1 MYNEIAI
8 AAQTVDSH
16 FSYMGLEESAADLL
30 RHLLWEIEEYREAD
44 AEDRVKEA
52 TDIAIL
58 ALRLVAAT
66 GRDEGFSFEDGI
78 FLANEKCR
86 EVVNRMNR
94 AVKMY
99 KKDRA
104 AGIPMST
111 PKNTIQRLKNNRIHP
126 NTNARRNR

>member
-8 AAQTVDSH
+8 AAQTVDTH

-66 GRDEGFSFEDGI
+66 GRDEGFSFEDWI
-78 FLANEKCR
+78 FLTNEKCR

-99 KKDRA
+99 KKDRN
-104 AGIPMST
+104 AGTSMST
-111 PKNTIQRLKNNRIHP
+111 PQEYYTQAKEQLNPKH
-126 NTNARRNR
+126 

>member
-1 MYNEIAI
+1 MQIQKEN
-8 AAQTVDSH
+8 
-16 FSYMGLEESAADLL
+16 LL

-94 AVKMY
+94 SVKMY
-99 KKDRA
+99 KKDRT

-111 PKNTIQRLKNNRIHP
+111 PQEYYAAAKAQLNTPKH
-126 NTNARRNR
+126 

>member
-8 AAQTVDSH
+8 AAQTVDTH

-66 GRDEGFSFEDGI
+66 GRDEGFSFEDWI
-78 FLANEKCR
+78 FLRNEKCR

-99 KKDRA
+99 KKDRN
-104 AGIPMST
+104 AGTSMST
-111 PKNTIQRLKNNRIHP
+111 PQEYYTQAKEQLNPKH
-126 NTNARRNR
+126 

>member
-8 AAQTVDSH
+8 TAQTVDSH

-111 PKNTIQRLKNNRIHP
+111 PQEYYTQANTPKH
-126 NTNARRNR
+126 

>member
-66 GRDEGFSFEDGI
+66 GRDEGFSFEDRVH
-78 FLANEKCR
+78 LTNEKCR

-111 PKNTIQRLKNNRIHP
+111 PQEYYAQAKEQLNTPKH
-126 NTNARRNR
+126 

>member
-8 AAQTVDSH
+8 AAQTVDTH

-66 GRDEGFSFEDGI
+66 GFSFEDGI

-94 AVKMY
+94 SVEMY
-99 KKDRA
+99 KKDRT

-111 PKNTIQRLKNNRIHP
+111 PQEYYAQAKEQLNTPKH
-126 NTNARRNR
+126 

>member
-66 GRDEGFSFEDGI
+66 GRDEGFSFEDGVH
-78 FLANEKCR
+78 LANEKCR

-94 AVKMY
+94 SVKMY

-111 PKNTIQRLKNNRIHP
+111 PQEYYAQSKEQLNISKH
-126 NTNARRNR
+126 

>member
-8 AAQTVDSH
+8 AAQPVDSH

-78 FLANEKCR
+78 FLAKRKCR

-94 AVKMY
+94 AVKLY

-111 PKNTIQRLKNNRIHP
+111 PQEYYAQAKEQLNTPKH
-126 NTNARRNR
+126 

>member
-8 AAQTVDSH
+8 AAQTVESH

-66 GRDEGFSFEDGI
+66 GRDEGFSFEDWI
-78 FLANEKCR
+78 FLTNEKCR

-99 KKDRA
+99 KKDRN
-104 AGIPMST
+104 AGTSMST
-111 PKNTIQRLKNNRIHP
+111 PQEYYTQAKEQLNPKH
-126 NTNARRNR
+126 

>member
-66 GRDEGFSFEDGI
+66 GRDEGFSFEDWI

-94 AVKMY
+94 AVKLY

-104 AGIPMST
+104 AGIPMSIPQEYYAQAKEQLNT
-111 PKNTIQRLKNNRIHP
+111 PKH
-126 NTNARRNR
+126 

>member
-66 GRDEGFSFEDGI
+66 GRDEGFSFEDSVH
-78 FLANEKCR
+78 LTNEKCR

-99 KKDRA
+99 KKDRN
-104 AGIPMST
+104 AGTSMST
-111 PKNTIQRLKNNRIHP
+111 PQEYYTQAKEQLKP
-126 NTNARRNR
+126 NH

>member
-94 AVKMY
+94 SVKMY
-99 KKDRA
+99 KQDRA

-111 PKNTIQRLKNNRIHP
+111 PQEYYSKAKEQP
-126 NTNARRNR
+126 NTPKH

>member
-52 TDIAIL
+52 FDIALL
-58 ALRLVAAT
+58 ALRLVEAT
-66 GRDEGFSFEDGI
+66 GRDEGFSFEDRVH
-78 FLANEKCR
+78 LVTEKYR
-86 EVVNRMNR
+86 EVAARMDL
-94 AVKMY
+94 AVKLY
-99 KKDRA
+99 KKDRNA
-104 AGIPMST
+104 RTSMST
-111 PKNTIQRLKNNRIHP
+111 PQEYYAQAKEQLNTPKH
-126 NTNARRNR
+126 

>member
-8 AAQTVDSH
+8 AAQTVDTH

-86 EVVNRMNR
+86 EAVNRMNR
-94 AVKMY
+94 SVKMY

-111 PKNTIQRLKNNRIHP
+111 PQEYYAQAKEQLNTPKH
-126 NTNARRNR
+126 

>member
-30 RHLLWEIEEYREAD
+30 RHLLWEYREAD

-99 KKDRA
+99 KKDRT

-111 PKNTIQRLKNNRIHP
+111 PQEYYSKAKEQP
-126 NTNARRNR
+126 NTPKH

>member
-1 MYNEIAI
+1 MYTEIAI

-86 EVVNRMNR
+86 EVVNCMNR
-94 AVKMY
+94 AVKLY
-99 KKDRA
+99 KQDRT

-111 PKNTIQRLKNNRIHP
+111 PQEYFACAKEQLNTPKH
-126 NTNARRNR
+126 

>member
-58 ALRLVAAT
+58 ALRRVAAT
-66 GRDEGFSFEDGI
+66 GRDEGFSFEDRVH
-78 FLANEKCR
+78 LANEKCR

-94 AVKMY
+94 SVKMY

-111 PKNTIQRLKNNRIHP
+111 PQEYYAQSKEQLNTPKH
-126 NTNARRNR
+126 

>member
-8 AAQTVDSH
+8 AAQTVDTH

-86 EVVNRMNR
+86 EVVNRMNCS
-94 AVKMY
+94 VKMY
-99 KKDRA
+99 KKDRN

-111 PKNTIQRLKNNRIHP
+111 PQEYYSKAKEQLNTPKQ
-126 NTNARRNR
+126 

>member
-1 MYNEIAI
+1 
-8 AAQTVDSH
+8 
-16 FSYMGLEESAADLL
+16 MGLEESAADLL

-66 GRDEGFSFEDGI
+66 GRDEGFSFEDWI
-78 FLANEKCR
+78 FLTNEKCR

-99 KKDRA
+99 KKDRN
-104 AGIPMST
+104 AGTSMST
-111 PKNTIQRLKNNRIHP
+111 PQEYYTQAKEQLNPKH
-126 NTNARRNR
+126 

>member
-66 GRDEGFSFEDGI
+66 GRDEGLALED
-78 FLANEKCR
+78 AVYTTNNKCR
-86 EVVNRMNR
+86 EVISRMNHS
-94 AVKMY
+94 VEMY
-99 KKDRA
+99 KKDRT

-111 PKNTIQRLKNNRIHP
+111 PQEYYSKAKQQLNTPKHLCTKK
-126 NTNARRNR
+126 

>member
-78 FLANEKCR
+78 FLTNEKCR
-86 EVVNRMNR
+86 GVVNCMNR
-94 AVKMY
+94 AVKLY
-99 KKDRA
+99 KQDRN
-104 AGIPMST
+104 AGTSMST
-111 PKNTIQRLKNNRIHP
+111 PQEYYTQANTPKH
-126 NTNARRNR
+126 

>member
-58 ALRLVAAT
+58 ASRLVAAT

-78 FLANEKCR
+78 FLANEKCG

-94 AVKMY
+94 AVKLY
-99 KKDRA
+99 KQDRN
-104 AGIPMST
+104 AGTSMST
-111 PKNTIQRLKNNRIHP
+111 PQEYYAQAKEQP
-126 NTNARRNR
+126 NTPKH

>member
-8 AAQTVDSH
+8 AAQTVDTH

-30 RHLLWEIEEYREAD
+30 RHLLWGIEEYREAD

-52 TDIAIL
+52 TDITIL

-86 EVVNRMNR
+86 EVVNCMNR
-94 AVKMY
+94 AVKLY
-99 KKDRA
+99 KQDRT

-111 PKNTIQRLKNNRIHP
+111 PQEYFAQAKGQLNTPKH
-126 NTNARRNR
+126 

>member
-78 FLANEKCR
+78 FPANEKCR

-99 KKDRA
+99 KKDRT

-111 PKNTIQRLKNNRIHP
+111 PQEYYAQAKEQLNTPKH
-126 NTNARRNR
+126 

>member
-86 EVVNRMNR
+86 EVVNCMNR
-94 AVKMY
+94 AVKLY
-99 KKDRA
+99 KQDRT

-111 PKNTIQRLKNNRIHP
+111 PQEYYSKAKEHP
-126 NTNARRNR
+126 NTPKH

>member
-44 AEDRVKEA
+44 AEDHVKEA

-66 GRDEGFSFEDGI
+66 GRDEGFSFEDRVH
-78 FLANEKCR
+78 LANEKCR

-94 AVKMY
+94 SVKMY

-111 PKNTIQRLKNNRIHP
+111 PQEYYAQAKEQLNTPKH
-126 NTNARRNR
+126 

>member
-66 GRDEGFSFEDGI
+66 GRRGR
-78 FLANEKCR
+78 FL
-86 EVVNRMNR
+86 
-94 AVKMY
+94 
-99 KKDRA
+99 
-104 AGIPMST
+104 
-111 PKNTIQRLKNNRIHP
+111 L
-126 NTNARRNR
+126 

>member
-58 ALRLVAAT
+58 ASRLVAAT
-66 GRDEGFSFEDGI
+66 GRDEGISFEDSVH
-78 FLANEKCR
+78 LTNEKCR

-94 AVKMY
+94 SVKMY

-111 PKNTIQRLKNNRIHP
+111 PQEYYAQAKEQLNTPKH
-126 NTNARRNR
+126 